1 MLDIKLFRENP
12 ELIFDSEKKRF
23 RSTENA
29 EKVIEYDT
37 LWREG
42 ERRLNSLR
50 AEKNKLSKSFKQAKK
65 DGNIEEVIAKSKEV
79 ANEIKELSAKNAE
92 YLQLRDDYRYKVGNI
107 IDEDVPISDTE
118 DDNVV
123 VRTYGEIPEHDF
135 ELLNHVDL
143 INKIDGA
150 DLETAASVSGAR
162 FYYLK
167 RDILHLN
174 LALIQFAL
182 SELEAEGYIPMQT
195 PFFVKGEVAAETS
208 ELGEFEETLY
218 KVENEDMYL
227 IATAEQ
233 TLAALHRN
241 EIINPEDLPLRYC
254 ALSTCFRKEAGS
266 HGKDTLGIF
275 RVHQF
280 EKIEQFIFCDPEDS
294 KNQHEKLMEV
304 TERIYQKLGLPYQI
318 IAIVSSA
325 LNDNAAI
332 KYDLEAW
339 FPGSGAFREL
349 VSCTNCKDYQAR
361 KTKTRVGRAGSG
373 DAQTLHTLNSTAIAT
388 ERTMCCILENYQQAD
403 GSVVVKMGG
412 TMLLA
417 TVTCAKDAKE
427 DVDFMPLQVDY
438 KEKYASAG
446 RFPGGFMKREGKASD
461 YEILI
466 ARLVDRALRPLFPED
481 FHAEVFVNVNLIS
494 AEKDIQPDALAGLAA
509 SSALAV
515 SDIPFEGPIS
525 EVRVARIGGE
535 FKINPNFSEMAD
547 ADLDIMVA
555 ATIYLLLAWCFKVRA
570 LNEGIS
576 LLKGLLSRK

>member
-1 MLDIKLFRENP
+1 MLDIKLFREDP
-12 ELIFDSEKKRF
+12 EIIIDSEKKRF
-23 RSTENA
+23 RDTENV

-42 ERRLNSLR
+42 EKRLNFLR
-50 AEKNKLSKSFKQAKK
+50 SEKNKLSKSFKKAKEE
-65 DGNIEEVIAKSKEV
+65 GNLDDVIAKSKEV
-79 ANEIKELSAKNAE
+79 ANEIKELSAKNEE
-92 YLQLRDDYRYKVGNI
+92 YLKLRDDYRYKVGNI
-107 IDEDVPISDTE
+107 IDEDVPVSDTE

-123 VRTYGEIPEHDF
+123 VKTYGEIKDF
-135 ELLNHVDL
+135 GFEPLNHVDL
-143 INKIDGA
+143 IEKIDGA
-150 DLETAASVSGAR
+150 DLETAADIAGAR

-167 RDILHLN
+167 KDILHLN

-182 SELEAEGYIPMQT
+182 DELESDGYIPMQT

-218 KVENEDMYL
+218 KVDGEDMYL

-241 EIINPEDLPLRYC
+241 EIIHPEDLPLRYC

-280 EKIEQFIFCDPEDS
+280 EKIEQFIYSDPEDS
-294 KNQHEKLMEV
+294 KNQHKHLMEV

-339 FPGSGAFREL
+339 FPGSDTYREL

-388 ERTMCCILENYQQAD
+388 ERTMCCILENYQQED
-403 GSVVVKMGG
+403 GSVKVPDVLVPYMNGK
-412 TMLLA
+412 
-417 TVTCAKDAKE
+417 TVIESK
-427 DVDFMPLQVDY
+427 L
-438 KEKYASAG
+438 
-446 RFPGGFMKREGKASD
+446 
-461 YEILI
+461 
-466 ARLVDRALRPLFPED
+466 
-481 FHAEVFVNVNLIS
+481 
-494 AEKDIQPDALAGLAA
+494 
-509 SSALAV
+509 
-515 SDIPFEGPIS
+515 
-525 EVRVARIGGE
+525 
-535 FKINPNFSEMAD
+535 
-547 ADLDIMVA
+547 
-555 ATIYLLLAWCFKVRA
+555 
-570 LNEGIS
+570 
-576 LLKGLLSRK
+576 

>member
-1 MLDIKLFRENP
+1 MLDIKIFRENP
-12 ELIFDSEKKRF
+12 ELIMDSEKKRF
-23 RSTENA
+23 RSTENV

-42 ERRLNSLR
+42 EKKLNSLR
-50 AEKNKLSKSFKQAKK
+50 SEKNKLSKSFKKAKEE
-65 DGNIEEVIAKSKEV
+65 GNLDDVIKRSKEV
-79 ANEIKELSAKNAE
+79 ASEIKDLTAKNAD
-92 YLQLRDDYRYKVGNI
+92 YLKLREDYRYKVGNI

-123 VRTYGEIPEHDF
+123 VKTYGEIPDYDF
-135 ELLNHVDL
+135 KPLNHVDL
-143 INKIDGA
+143 IEKIDGA
-150 DLETAASVSGAR
+150 DLETAADIAGAR

-182 SELEAEGYIPMQT
+182 SELESEGYIPMQT

-233 TLAALHRN
+233 TLAALHRD
-241 EIINPEDLPLRYC
+241 EIISPDELPLRYC

-280 EKIEQFIFCDPEDS
+280 EKIEQFIFSTPEDS

-304 TERIYQKLGLPYQI
+304 TERIYQKLNLPYQVI
-318 IAIVSSA
+318 SIVSSA

-339 FPGSGAFREL
+339 FPGSGTYREL

-361 KTKTRVGRAGSG
+361 KTKTRFGRAGSG

-403 GSVVVKMGG
+403 GSVKVPEVLVPYMNGK
-412 TMLLA
+412 
-417 TVTCAKDAKE
+417 TVIEAKK
-427 DVDFMPLQVDY
+427 
-438 KEKYASAG
+438 
-446 RFPGGFMKREGKASD
+446 
-461 YEILI
+461 
-466 ARLVDRALRPLFPED
+466 
-481 FHAEVFVNVNLIS
+481 
-494 AEKDIQPDALAGLAA
+494 
-509 SSALAV
+509 
-515 SDIPFEGPIS
+515 
-525 EVRVARIGGE
+525 
-535 FKINPNFSEMAD
+535 
-547 ADLDIMVA
+547 
-555 ATIYLLLAWCFKVRA
+555 
-570 LNEGIS
+570 
-576 LLKGLLSRK
+576 

>member
-12 ELIFDSEKKRF
+12 DLIFDSEKKRF

-79 ANEIKELSAKNAE
+79 ANEIKELSAKNIE
-92 YLQLRDDYRYKVGNI
+92 YLALRDDYRYKVGNV

-118 DDNVV
+118 DDNVI
-123 VRTYGEIPEHDF
+123 VRKVGDLPEFDF
-135 ELLNHVDL
+135 EALNHVDL
-143 INKIDGA
+143 IEKIDGA
-150 DLETAASVSGAR
+150 DIETAASIAGAR

-167 RDILHLN
+167 RDILNLN

-218 KVENEDMYL
+218 KVENEDLYL

-233 TLAALHRN
+233 TLAALHRD

-280 EKIEQFIFCDPEDS
+280 EKIEQFIFSAPEES
-294 KNQHEKLMEV
+294 KNEHNRLLEV
-304 TERIYQKLGLPYQI
+304 TENIYKKLGLPYQI
-318 IAIVSSA
+318 VAIVSSA

-339 FPGSGAFREL
+339 FPGSQTYREL
-349 VSCTNCKDYQAR
+349 VSCTNCGDYQAR

-373 DAQTLHTLNSTAIAT
+373 DAQILHTLNSTAIAT

-403 GSVVVKMGG
+403 GSVKIPEVLVPFMGG
-412 TMLLA
+412 KTIIE
-417 TVTCAKDAKE
+417 AKE
-427 DVDFMPLQVDY
+427 
-438 KEKYASAG
+438 
-446 RFPGGFMKREGKASD
+446 
-461 YEILI
+461 
-466 ARLVDRALRPLFPED
+466 
-481 FHAEVFVNVNLIS
+481 
-494 AEKDIQPDALAGLAA
+494 
-509 SSALAV
+509 
-515 SDIPFEGPIS
+515 
-525 EVRVARIGGE
+525 
-535 FKINPNFSEMAD
+535 
-547 ADLDIMVA
+547 
-555 ATIYLLLAWCFKVRA
+555 
-570 LNEGIS
+570 
-576 LLKGLLSRK
+576 

>member
-12 ELIFDSEKKRF
+12 ELILDSEKKRF
-23 RSTENA
+23 RDTENV
-29 EKVIEYDT
+29 EKVIEYV
-37 LWREG
+37 R
-42 ERRLNSLR
+42 S
-50 AEKNKLSKSFKQAKK
+50 EKNKLSKSFKKAKE
-65 DGNIEEVIAKSKEV
+65 DGTIDEVIARSKEV
-79 ANEIKELSAKNAE
+79 AAEIKDLTAKNGE
-92 YLQLRDDYRYKVGNI
+92 YLELRDDYRYKVGNI

-123 VRTYGEIPEHDF
+123 VRTFGDKPDFDF
-135 ELLNHVDL
+135 EALNHVDL

-150 DLETAASVSGAR
+150 DLETAAEIAGAR

-182 SELEAEGYIPMQT
+182 EELENNGYIPMQT

-233 TLAALHRN
+233 TLAALHRD
-241 EIINPEDLPLRYC
+241 EIISPDELPLRYC

-280 EKIEQFIFCDPEDS
+280 EKIEQFIFSTPEDS

-304 TERIYQKLGLPYQI
+304 TETIYQKLGLPYQI

-339 FPGSGAFREL
+339 FPGSETYREL

-361 KTKTRVGRAGSG
+361 KTKTRFGRVGSG

-403 GSVVVKMGG
+403 GSVKVPEVLVPYMNGK
-412 TMLLA
+412 
-417 TVTCAKDAKE
+417 TVIEAKK
-427 DVDFMPLQVDY
+427 
-438 KEKYASAG
+438 
-446 RFPGGFMKREGKASD
+446 
-461 YEILI
+461 
-466 ARLVDRALRPLFPED
+466 
-481 FHAEVFVNVNLIS
+481 
-494 AEKDIQPDALAGLAA
+494 
-509 SSALAV
+509 
-515 SDIPFEGPIS
+515 
-525 EVRVARIGGE
+525 
-535 FKINPNFSEMAD
+535 
-547 ADLDIMVA
+547 
-555 ATIYLLLAWCFKVRA
+555 
-570 LNEGIS
+570 
-576 LLKGLLSRK
+576 

>member
-12 ELIFDSEKKRF
+12 ELILDSEKKRF
-23 RSTENA
+23 RDTENV
-29 EKVIEYDT
+29 EKVIEYDA

-42 ERRLNSLR
+42 ERKLNSLR
-50 AEKNKLSKSFKQAKK
+50 SEKNKLSKSFKKAKE
-65 DGNIEEVIAKSKEV
+65 DGTIDEVIARSKEV
-79 ANEIKELSAKNAE
+79 AAEIKDLTAKNGE
-92 YLQLRDDYRYKVGNI
+92 YLELRDDYRYKVGNI

-123 VRTYGEIPEHDF
+123 VRTFGDKPDFDF
-135 ELLNHVDL
+135 EALNHVDL

-150 DLETAASVSGAR
+150 DLETAAEIAGAR

-182 SELEAEGYIPMQT
+182 EELENNGYIPMQT

-233 TLAALHRN
+233 TLAALHRD
-241 EIINPEDLPLRYC
+241 EIISPDELPLRYC

-280 EKIEQFIFCDPEDS
+280 EKIEQFIFSTPEDS

-304 TERIYQKLGLPYQI
+304 TETIYQKLGLPYQI

-339 FPGSGAFREL
+339 FPGSETYREL

-361 KTKTRVGRAGSG
+361 KTKTRFGRVGSG

-403 GSVVVKMGG
+403 GSVKVPEVLVPYMNGK
-412 TMLLA
+412 
-417 TVTCAKDAKE
+417 TVIEAKK
-427 DVDFMPLQVDY
+427 
-438 KEKYASAG
+438 
-446 RFPGGFMKREGKASD
+446 
-461 YEILI
+461 
-466 ARLVDRALRPLFPED
+466 
-481 FHAEVFVNVNLIS
+481 
-494 AEKDIQPDALAGLAA
+494 
-509 SSALAV
+509 
-515 SDIPFEGPIS
+515 
-525 EVRVARIGGE
+525 
-535 FKINPNFSEMAD
+535 
-547 ADLDIMVA
+547 
-555 ATIYLLLAWCFKVRA
+555 
-570 LNEGIS
+570 
-576 LLKGLLSRK
+576 

>member
-12 ELIFDSEKKRF
+12 ELILDSEKKRF
-23 RSTENA
+23 RDTENV

-42 ERRLNSLR
+42 ERKLNSLR
-50 AEKNKLSKSFKQAKK
+50 SEKNKLSKSFKKAKE
-65 DGNIEEVIAKSKEV
+65 DGTIDEVIARSKEV
-79 ANEIKELSAKNAE
+79 AAEIKDLTAKNGE
-92 YLQLRDDYRYKVGNI
+92 YLELRDDYRYKVGNI

-123 VRTYGEIPEHDF
+123 VRTFGDKPDFDF
-135 ELLNHVDL
+135 EALNHVDL

-150 DLETAASVSGAR
+150 DLETAAEIAGAR

-182 SELEAEGYIPMQT
+182 EELENNGYIPMQT

-233 TLAALHRN
+233 TLAALHRD
-241 EIINPEDLPLRYC
+241 EIISPDELPLRYC

-280 EKIEQFIFCDPEDS
+280 EKIEQFIFSTPEDS

-304 TERIYQKLGLPYQI
+304 TETIYQKLGLPYQI

-339 FPGSGAFREL
+339 FPGSETYREL

-361 KTKTRVGRAGSG
+361 KTKTRFGRAGSG

-403 GSVVVKMGG
+403 GSVKVPEVLVPYMNGK
-412 TMLLA
+412 
-417 TVTCAKDAKE
+417 TVIEAKK
-427 DVDFMPLQVDY
+427 
-438 KEKYASAG
+438 
-446 RFPGGFMKREGKASD
+446 
-461 YEILI
+461 
-466 ARLVDRALRPLFPED
+466 
-481 FHAEVFVNVNLIS
+481 
-494 AEKDIQPDALAGLAA
+494 
-509 SSALAV
+509 
-515 SDIPFEGPIS
+515 
-525 EVRVARIGGE
+525 
-535 FKINPNFSEMAD
+535 
-547 ADLDIMVA
+547 
-555 ATIYLLLAWCFKVRA
+555 
-570 LNEGIS
+570 
-576 LLKGLLSRK
+576 

>member
-1 MLDIKLFRENP
+1 MLDIKIFRENP
-12 ELIFDSEKKRF
+12 ELILDSEKKRF
-23 RSTENA
+23 RSTENV

-42 ERRLNSLR
+42 EKKLNSLR
-50 AEKNKLSKSFKQAKK
+50 SEKNKLSKSFKKAKEE
-65 DGNIEEVIAKSKEV
+65 GNLDDVIKRSKEV
-79 ANEIKELSAKNAE
+79 ASEIKDLTAKNAD
-92 YLQLRDDYRYKVGNI
+92 YLKLREDYRYKVGNI

-123 VRTYGEIPEHDF
+123 VKTYGEIPDYDF
-135 ELLNHVDL
+135 KPLNHVDL
-143 INKIDGA
+143 IEKIDGA
-150 DLETAASVSGAR
+150 DLETAADIAGAR

-182 SELEAEGYIPMQT
+182 SELESEGYIPMQT

-233 TLAALHRN
+233 TLAALHRD
-241 EIINPEDLPLRYC
+241 EIISPDELPLKYC

-275 RVHQF
+275 RVKKKK
-280 EKIEQFIFCDPEDS
+280 KIEQFIFSTPEDS
-294 KNQHEKLMEV
+294 KTQHEKLMEV
-304 TERIYQKLGLPYQI
+304 TERIYQKLNLPYQVI
-318 IAIVSSA
+318 SIVSSA

-339 FPGSGAFREL
+339 FPGSATYREL

-361 KTKTRVGRAGSG
+361 KTKTRFGRAGSG

-403 GSVVVKMGG
+403 GSVKVPEVLVPYMNGK
-412 TMLLA
+412 
-417 TVTCAKDAKE
+417 TVIEAKK
-427 DVDFMPLQVDY
+427 
-438 KEKYASAG
+438 
-446 RFPGGFMKREGKASD
+446 
-461 YEILI
+461 
-466 ARLVDRALRPLFPED
+466 
-481 FHAEVFVNVNLIS
+481 
-494 AEKDIQPDALAGLAA
+494 
-509 SSALAV
+509 
-515 SDIPFEGPIS
+515 
-525 EVRVARIGGE
+525 
-535 FKINPNFSEMAD
+535 
-547 ADLDIMVA
+547 
-555 ATIYLLLAWCFKVRA
+555 
-570 LNEGIS
+570 
-576 LLKGLLSRK
+576 

>member
-12 ELIFDSEKKRF
+12 DLIFDSEKKRF

-79 ANEIKELSAKNAE
+79 AQEIKDLSAKNAE
-92 YLQLRDDYRYKVGNI
+92 YLELRDDYRYKVGNV

-118 DDNVV
+118 DDNVI
-123 VRTYGEIPEHDF
+123 VRKVGELPDFDF
-135 ELLNHVDL
+135 EALNHVDL
-143 INKIDGA
+143 IEKIDGA
-150 DLETAASVSGAR
+150 DIETAASIAGAR

-167 RDILHLN
+167 KDILHLN

-182 SELEAEGYIPMQT
+182 NELEAKGYTPLQT

-218 KVENEDMYL
+218 KVENEDLYL

-241 EIINPEDLPLRYC
+241 EIISPDDLPLRYC

-275 RVHQF
+275 RVHQI
-280 EKIEQFIFCDPEDS
+280 EKIEQFIFSSPEES
-294 KNQHEKLMEV
+294 KNEHNRLMEV
-304 TERIYQKLGLPYQI
+304 TEDIYKKLGLPYQI
-318 IAIVSSA
+318 VAIVSSA

-339 FPGSGAFREL
+339 FPGSKTYREL
-349 VSCTNCKDYQAR
+349 VSCTNCGDYQAR
-361 KTKTRVGRAGSG
+361 KTKTRIGRAGSG
-373 DAQTLHTLNSTAIAT
+373 DAQILHTLNSTAIAT

-403 GSVVVKMGG
+403 GSVKIPEVLVPYMGG
-412 TMLLA
+412 K
-417 TVTCAKDAKE
+417 TVIEAKE
-427 DVDFMPLQVDY
+427 
-438 KEKYASAG
+438 
-446 RFPGGFMKREGKASD
+446 
-461 YEILI
+461 
-466 ARLVDRALRPLFPED
+466 
-481 FHAEVFVNVNLIS
+481 
-494 AEKDIQPDALAGLAA
+494 
-509 SSALAV
+509 
-515 SDIPFEGPIS
+515 
-525 EVRVARIGGE
+525 
-535 FKINPNFSEMAD
+535 
-547 ADLDIMVA
+547 
-555 ATIYLLLAWCFKVRA
+555 
-570 LNEGIS
+570 
-576 LLKGLLSRK
+576 

>member
-79 ANEIKELSAKNAE
+79 AQEIKDLSAKNAE
-92 YLQLRDDYRYKVGNI
+92 YLELRDDYRYKVGNV

-118 DDNVV
+118 DDNVI
-123 VRTYGEIPEHDF
+123 VRKVGELPDFDF
-135 ELLNHVDL
+135 EALNHVDL
-143 INKIDGA
+143 IEKIDGA
-150 DLETAASVSGAR
+150 DIETAASIAGAR

-167 RDILHLN
+167 KDILHLN

-182 SELEAEGYIPMQT
+182 NELEAKGYTPLQT

-218 KVENEDMYL
+218 KVENEDLYL

-241 EIINPEDLPLRYC
+241 EIISPDDLPLRYC

-275 RVHQF
+275 RVHQI
-280 EKIEQFIFCDPEDS
+280 EKIEQFIFSSPEES
-294 KNQHEKLMEV
+294 KNEHNRLMEV
-304 TERIYQKLGLPYQI
+304 TEDIYKKLGLPYQI
-318 IAIVSSA
+318 VAIVSSA

-339 FPGSGAFREL
+339 FPGSKTYREL
-349 VSCTNCKDYQAR
+349 VSCTNCGDYQAR
-361 KTKTRVGRAGSG
+361 KTKTRIGRAGSG
-373 DAQTLHTLNSTAIAT
+373 DAQILHTLNSTAIAT

-403 GSVVVKMGG
+403 GSVKIPEVLVPYMGG
-412 TMLLA
+412 K
-417 TVTCAKDAKE
+417 TVIEAKE
-427 DVDFMPLQVDY
+427 
-438 KEKYASAG
+438 
-446 RFPGGFMKREGKASD
+446 
-461 YEILI
+461 
-466 ARLVDRALRPLFPED
+466 
-481 FHAEVFVNVNLIS
+481 
-494 AEKDIQPDALAGLAA
+494 
-509 SSALAV
+509 
-515 SDIPFEGPIS
+515 
-525 EVRVARIGGE
+525 
-535 FKINPNFSEMAD
+535 
-547 ADLDIMVA
+547 
-555 ATIYLLLAWCFKVRA
+555 
-570 LNEGIS
+570 
-576 LLKGLLSRK
+576 

>member
-1 MLDIKLFRENP
+1 MLDIKIFRENP
-12 ELIFDSEKKRF
+12 ELIMDSEKKRF
-23 RSTENA
+23 RSTENV

-42 ERRLNSLR
+42 EKKLNSLR
-50 AEKNKLSKSFKQAKK
+50 SEKNKLSKSFKKAKEE
-65 DGNIEEVIAKSKEV
+65 GNLDDVIKRSKEV
-79 ANEIKELSAKNAE
+79 ASEIKDLTAKNAD
-92 YLQLRDDYRYKVGNI
+92 YLKLREDYRYKVGNI

-123 VRTYGEIPEHDF
+123 VKTYGEIPDYDF
-135 ELLNHVDL
+135 KPLNHVDL
-143 INKIDGA
+143 IEKIDGA
-150 DLETAASVSGAR
+150 DLETAADIAGAR

-182 SELEAEGYIPMQT
+182 SELESEGYIPMQT

-233 TLAALHRN
+233 TLAALHRD
-241 EIINPEDLPLRYC
+241 EIISPDELPLRYC

-280 EKIEQFIFCDPEDS
+280 EKIEQFIFSTPEDS

-304 TERIYQKLGLPYQI
+304 TESIYQKLNLPYQVI
-318 IAIVSSA
+318 SIVSSA

-339 FPGSGAFREL
+339 FPGSGTYREL

-361 KTKTRVGRAGSG
+361 KTKTRFGRAGSG

-403 GSVVVKMGG
+403 GSVKVPEVLVPYMNGK
-412 TMLLA
+412 
-417 TVTCAKDAKE
+417 TVIEAKK
-427 DVDFMPLQVDY
+427 
-438 KEKYASAG
+438 
-446 RFPGGFMKREGKASD
+446 
-461 YEILI
+461 
-466 ARLVDRALRPLFPED
+466 
-481 FHAEVFVNVNLIS
+481 
-494 AEKDIQPDALAGLAA
+494 
-509 SSALAV
+509 
-515 SDIPFEGPIS
+515 
-525 EVRVARIGGE
+525 
-535 FKINPNFSEMAD
+535 
-547 ADLDIMVA
+547 
-555 ATIYLLLAWCFKVRA
+555 
-570 LNEGIS
+570 
-576 LLKGLLSRK
+576 